1 MPNDVSQISELFF
14 ERPTRTDYE
23 SSSNRDLSL
32 KLSRLCRG
40 GHSGQPKSG
49 MRVGWLGFAL
59 LSLVLG
65 AIGLRPAPLLTEQ
78 PIPIHRLNR
87 LERQIDYSR
96 QAAVKE
102 AGTAVSI
109 RDILDFRSLHR
120 SRPQSENVLPDYLLS
135 FLADLVSGCV
145 SLAPHP
151 PPVLLSSRIVVS
163 PLKI

>member
-1 MPNDVSQISELFF
+1 VPNDVSQISELFF
-14 ERPTRTDYE
+14 ERPPRTDYE

-40 GHSGQPKSG
+40 GHPGDPKGG
-49 MRVGWLGFAL
+49 MRVGCLGFAL

-65 AIGLRPAPLLTEQ
+65 AIALRPAPLLTEQ

-87 LERQIDYSR
+87 LERQIDYS
-96 QAAVKE
+96 QQGAVKE

-120 SRPQSENVLPDYLLS
+120 SRLQPEYVPPDYLPS
-135 FLADLVSGCV
+135 FLADLASGCV

-151 PPVLLSSRIVVS
+151 PPVLLSNSHRS
-163 PLKI
+163 

>member
-1 MPNDVSQISELFF
+1 MPNNVSQISELYF
-14 ERPTRTDYE
+14 ERPTRTHYG

-32 KLSRLCRG
+32 KLSRLCG
-40 GHSGQPKSG
+40 GGDSGDPKGG
-49 MRVGWLGFAL
+49 MNVGFLGFAL

-96 QAAVKE
+96 QGAVEE
-102 AGTAVSI
+102 AGAAASI
-109 RDILDFRSLHR
+109 RDILDFRLLHR
-120 SRPQSENVLPDYLLS
+120 SRLQPEYVRAEYLPG

-145 SLAPHP
+145 SLAPRP
-151 PPVLLSSRIVVS
+151 PSVLLSKSYS
-163 PLKI
+163 S